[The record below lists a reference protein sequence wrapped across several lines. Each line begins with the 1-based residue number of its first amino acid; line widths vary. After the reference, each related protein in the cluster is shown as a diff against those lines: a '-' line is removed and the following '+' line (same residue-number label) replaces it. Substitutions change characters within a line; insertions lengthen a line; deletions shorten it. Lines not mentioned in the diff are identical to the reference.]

1 MAQDKNGCNSNGI
14 KGMWRKI
21 GANLAFLAV
30 AGYMIIRRM
39 GTPSVWVVVAMVA
52 IWALGLSIGLWRQR
66 EQVAQVCRG
75 LPGSLFDA
83 GKRRVWA
90 TRPLAVRIY
99 RGVFVG
105 LTLVVTLLSVAGIVL
120 YFVRGQRG
128 NAALDTALVV
138 TFAMVLLW
146 KYIGGRKRRPKA
158 LRR

>member
-39 GTPSVWVVVAMVA
+39 GTPSVWVVVAVVA

-90 TRPLAVRIY
+90 ARPLAVRIY

-105 LTLVVTLLSVAGIVL
+105 LTLVVT
-120 YFVRGQRG
+120 
-128 NAALDTALVV
+128 
-138 TFAMVLLW
+138 
-146 KYIGGRKRRPKA
+146 
-158 LRR
+158 

>member
-1 MAQDKNGCNSNGI
+1 MCVTVTGKRYVEKNRCKSRFFGGSGVHDHPTDGYSF
-14 KGMWRKI
+14 GMGGGSHGSDLGFGLVNR
-21 GANLAFLAV
+21 AV
-30 AGYMIIRRM
+30 AAA
-39 GTPSVWVVVAMVA
+39 GTGGAGVP
-52 IWALGLSIGLWRQR
+52 
-66 EQVAQVCRG
+66 G

-120 YFVRGQRG
+120 YLVRGERG
-128 NAALDTALVV
+128 NASLDTALVV